1 MASTSTYDLD
11 DISCPICLDIFI
23 QPISLV
29 CKHELCKLC
38 YEDYFLKA
46 DFRCPLCKKRLSSW
60 ARKNPS
66 TESLINKKKWVAI
79 QNMYPDLVKK
89 RLNGEDTYFELQK
102 PKQVLVAEQGR
113 IKEEYTIMMSQW
125 EEDNKARAA
134 KEEEESMKLIEKIVA
149 QEKQE
154 LERLRLEQI
163 ENDEKFANLIAS
175 QLDSP
180 QKSVTPSKKILRS
193 ANKQRL
199 CKSKEKVKPVKCKM
213 INTYFQST
221 STTQPPA
228 YRLRGE
234 AKRRISCDP

>member
-1 MASTSTYDLD
+1 
-11 DISCPICLDIFI
+11 
-23 QPISLV
+23 
-29 CKHELCKLC
+29 
-38 YEDYFLKA
+38 
-46 DFRCPLCKKRLSSW
+46 
-60 ARKNPS
+60 
-66 TESLINKKKWVAI
+66 
-79 QNMYPDLVKK
+79 
-89 RLNGEDTYFELQK
+89 
-102 PKQVLVAEQGR
+102 
-113 IKEEYTIMMSQW
+113 
-125 EEDNKARAA
+125 
-134 KEEEESMKLIEKIVA
+134 MKLIEKIVA

-234 AKRRISCDP
+234 AKRRISCDPNATQSSFQVEDICGNDMAHASKSPDQVNPTEQHENAATKLNFPTKQNEDLSNYRMPLRKRRRLKSV